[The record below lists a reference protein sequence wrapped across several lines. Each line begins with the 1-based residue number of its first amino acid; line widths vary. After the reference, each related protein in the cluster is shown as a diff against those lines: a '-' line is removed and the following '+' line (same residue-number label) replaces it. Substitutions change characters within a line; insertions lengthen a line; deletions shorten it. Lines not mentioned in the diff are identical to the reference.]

1 MHSAEIEYAL
11 GNLPLNSVFDW
22 QPEDYKV
29 SGILQSYFVNFI
41 STGDPNG
48 VGLPL
53 WIAVDTSDNASYI
66 QVDSDTKLMKEKNAA
81 RYHLLDRMLK
91 K

>member
-1 MHSAEIEYAL
+1 M
-11 GNLPLNSVFDW
+11 GNLPLNNVFDW

-29 SGILQSYFVNFI
+29 SVILQTYFVNFI

-48 VGLPL
+48 FGLPL
-53 WIAVDTSDNASYI
+53 WPDVGTSENVNLMVI
-66 QVDSDTKLMKEKNAA
+66 DSDTKLLQDKNAA
-81 RYHLLDRMLK
+81 RYNLLDRMLK